1 MPLYHRALYCT
12 VSDGS
17 KIYCVD
23 IGDPKGFPVVLL
35 HGNAMDGS
43 YFQSTVKILTGS
55 GHLSESAHHQ
65 SSSGD
70 HSSAPDK
77 EDHSSCS
84 SQPMSETIEADSS
97 YTPSCRYLL
106 IDSREHGKSVTGS
119 SGKNAAQKINFALM
133 AQDLEEVLQQLH
145 IGKCLLAG
153 HSDGANLAMVYASR
167 YPGRVAGLLLNSGN
181 LKVQDLKWYVRAAIR
196 LQYAGLC
203 TLSAIFHPA
212 KKMAAVTDLML
223 HDLPVTEKQLAGI
236 NVPVW
241 VLTGEHD
248 IIQRSASERL
258 SQLFPRC
265 RLIIHKDTGH
275 DLPIQDPAFFAK
287 LIRQLVREIL
297 KDNL

>member
-23 IGDPKGFPVVLL
+23 IGDPEGFPVVLL

-43 YFQSTVKILTGS
+43 YFQSTVKILTRP
-55 GHLSESAHHQ
+55 ER
-65 SSSGD
+65 SSKP
-70 HSSAPDK
+70 AV
-77 EDHSSCS
+77 
-84 SQPMSETIEADSS
+84 
-97 YTPSCRYLL
+97 SCRYVL
-106 IDSREHGKSVTGS
+106 IDSREHGKSVTAGRS
-119 SGKNAAQKINFALM
+119 KKAGPGINFALM
-133 AQDLEEVLQQLH
+133 AQDLEEVLQQL
-145 IGKCLLAG
+145 GMQKCLLAG

-167 YPGRVAGLLLNSGN
+167 YPSRVAGLLLNSGN
-181 LKVQDLKWYVRAAIR
+181 LKVQDLKWYVHAAIR
-196 LQYAGLC
+196 MQYAGLC
-203 TLSAIFHPA
+203 TLGTLFPPA
-212 KKMAAVTDLML
+212 KKMAAITDLML
-223 HDLPVTEKQLAGI
+223 HDLPVAEEQLAGI

-241 VLTGEHD
+241 VLSGEND
-248 IIQRSASERL
+248 IIRRSATEKL
-258 SQLFPRC
+258 AQLFPRC